1 MFFKITRGISL
12 WSITQFHGT
21 NRQVEVIPSNPAS
34 SAVCRCLHVRLLSK
48 NHPGLECSPSG
59 ASGGRVTW
67 RRSSCVCS
75 HSSNITTS
83 CVYTARTVFLHLFQC
98 EFIHALLPHC
108 IAVLCDYRVARHPW
122 RTLPLTEPEPEPKIP
137 QSAS

>member
-59 ASGGRVTW
+59 SSGGRVTW
-67 RRSSCVCS
+67 RRSSCVCN
-75 HSSNITTS
+75 HFSNITTS
-83 CVYTARTVFLHLFQC
+83 CVYTARTVFLHLFL
-98 EFIHALLPHC
+98 FSSFMHC
-108 IAVLCDYRVARHPW
+108 FHIVSLFSVTIPCGATSLEDIATY
-122 RTLPLTEPEPEPKIP
+122 
-137 QSAS
+137 